1 MLESTEDPRGY
12 SREKRARAGYN
23 RPPSTVAGQGLFL
36 LSVMIEK
43 DGTVQHTPTPPHDGA
58 SVPRSSHI
66 LSLPT
71 PKPTPAHTPLHT
83 PLTSSWGT

>member
-12 SREKRARAGYN
+12 SREKRARDGYN

-58 SVPRSSHI
+58 SVLCFSKFVSP
-66 LSLPT
+66 PT
-71 PKPTPAHTPLHT
+71 PKPTSAHTHHNT
-83 PLTSSWGT
+83 PRASS